1 MMVSD
6 PMVRLRE
13 ASALMRQG
21 RAGEAAEIFAEVA
34 RANPRQPELQNN
46 LGVAL
51 KAAGR
56 LKEAA
61 QAYRRALKIAPDYA
75 VAEGNLARVRGA
87 LGDSVGAVRHF
98 ESAHRRAPDAGYL
111 GEMLDALA
119 GLRFT
124 SPDAKT
130 KALMSSLFARRDIDL
145 QRLAPAALSLVLANK
160 AYAKGA
166 DKAWRWLR
174 EEGDA
179 PPPFPDD
186 PLLGILL
193 VWTTLPDPRLE
204 AWMTAER
211 RRLLLEGLGAV
222 KAGTLAALALQA
234 MTAEYAWMEAADETE
249 AVAALLSQ
257 GALSLEEV
265 LLITLYRDPASIPA
279 AIKALREDA
288 GDGVTALV
296 LERSVTEPTAEKAL
310 AAALPA
316 LTPMG
321 EDATSER
328 VRDQYETH
336 PYPRWRSV
344 DGQIRRKPLDAHLR
358 ERFPAIRFD
367 SIDTAHPRLL
377 VAGCGTGRHAIQTA
391 ARYEGVEVTAI
402 DLSRRSLGYAARMA
416 EELGRTNIR
425 FAQADILGLG
435 ALEERFDVIE
445 CSGVLHHMADPMAGW
460 KALRGLLKPGGLMRV
475 ALYSDIARARF
486 AKLQAE
492 IEAEDEAGISAEIRR
507 RRNEILK
514 LGEDD
519 PAAIVWQTG
528 DFYSLSGCRD
538 LLFHRREVRYGWP
551 EIGAAVAELD
561 LKLVGV
567 ETATAALKALYRERF
582 PNDPA
587 ATSPANWDMLEREYP
602 DSFLAMYQFWCQA

>member
-21 RAGEAAEIFAEVA
+21 RATEAVEIFAEIA

-56 LKEAA
+56 LKDAA
-61 QAYRRALKIAPDYA
+61 QAYRRALKLAPDYA
-75 VAEGNLARVRGA
+75 VAEANLARVLLA
-87 LGDSVGAVRHF
+87 LGDGAGAVRHF
-98 ESAHRRAPDAGYL
+98 ESAHRRASGAGYL
-111 GEMLDALA
+111 AEMLDVLA
-119 GLRFT
+119 GLRFE

-130 KALMSSLFARRDIDL
+130 KSLITGLFARRDIDL
-145 QRLAPAALSLVLANK
+145 QRLAPAALSLVMANRT
-160 AYAKGA
+160 YARGA
-166 DKAWRWLR
+166 DAAWRWLR
-174 EEGDA
+174 EESAA
-179 PPPFPDD
+179 PPPLPTD
-186 PLLGILL
+186 PLLSLL
-193 VWTTLPDPRLE
+193 LAWTTLPDPRLE

-211 RRLLLEGLGAV
+211 RRLLIERQSAATV
-222 KAGTLAALALQA
+222 DTLATLALQA
-234 MTAEYAWMEAADETE
+234 MTAEYAWVEAADETA

-257 GALSLEEV
+257 DALDQEEA
-265 LLITLYRDPASIPA
+265 LLVALYRDPANFPA
-279 AIKALREDA
+279 AITALR
-288 GDGVTALV
+288 DGATDGATALV
-296 LERSVTEPTAEKAL
+296 FERAVTEPTAEQAL

-358 ERFPAIRFD
+358 ERFPAVRFD
-367 SIDTAHPRLL
+367 GIDIARPRLL

-402 DLSRRSLGYAARMA
+402 DLSRRSIGYAARMA
-416 EELGRTNIR
+416 AELGRTNIR

-435 ALEERFDVIE
+435 ALDERFDVIE

-460 KALRGLLKPGGLMRV
+460 KVLRGLLKPGGLMRV

-492 IEAEDEAGISAEIRR
+492 IDAEDEAGIAAEIRR
-507 RRNEILK
+507 RRNDILK
-514 LGEDD
+514 LAEDD

-567 ETATAALKALYRERF
+567 ETASADLKALYRQRF
-582 PNDPA
+582 PGDPS
-587 ATSPANWDMLEREYP
+587 ATSPDNWNVLEREYP

>member
-1 MMVSD
+1 MTVTD
-6 PMVRLRE
+6 PMIRLRE

-21 RAGEAAEIFAEVA
+21 RAGEAAEIFAEIA

-61 QAYRRALKIAPDYA
+61 QAYRRALKLAPDYA
-75 VAEGNLARVRGA
+75 VAEGNLARVLGA
-87 LGDSVGAVRHF
+87 LGDGSGAVRHF
-98 ESAHRRAPDAGYL
+98 ESAHGRAPDAGYL
-111 GEMLDALA
+111 ADMLDVLA
-119 GLRFT
+119 GLRFQ
-124 SPDAKT
+124 SPDAKM
-130 KALMSSLFARRDIDL
+130 KAVMSGLFARRDIDL
-145 QRLAPAALSLVLANK
+145 QRLAPAALSLVIANRT
-160 AYAKGA
+160 YAKGA
-166 DKAWRWLR
+166 DMAWRWLR
-174 EEGDA
+174 DGGKS
-179 PPPFPDD
+179 PPPLPDD
-186 PLLGILL
+186 PLLDQLL

-211 RRLLLEGLGAV
+211 RRLLLEGRGSV
-222 KAGTLAALALQA
+222 KAEKLAALALQA
-234 MTAEYAWMEAADETE
+234 MTAEHAWMEAADETS
-249 AVAALLSQ
+249 AVDALLSQ
-257 GALSLEEV
+257 DALSLEEA
-265 LLITLYRDPASIPA
+265 LLVAFYRDPANVPA
-279 AIKALREDA
+279 AIKALRDSA
-288 GDGVTALV
+288 KDGMTMLV
-296 LERSVTEPTAEKAL
+296 LERAITEPDAEKAL

-321 EDATSER
+321 EDTISER

-336 PYPRWRSV
+336 PYPRWRTV
-344 DGQIRRKPLDAHLR
+344 DGHIRRKPLDVHLR
-358 ERFPAIRFD
+358 ERFPAMRFD
-367 SIDTAHPRLL
+367 GIDTIRPRLL

-460 KALRGLLKPGGLMRV
+460 KALRGLLKPDGLMRV

-486 AKLQAE
+486 AGLQAE
-492 IEAEDEAGISAEIRR
+492 IEAEDETEISAEIRR
-507 RRNEILK
+507 RRNDILK

-538 LLFHRREVRYGWP
+538 MLFHRREVRYGWP

-561 LKLVGV
+561 LKMVGV
-567 ETATAALKALYRERF
+567 ETPTAALKALYRKRF

-587 ATSPANWDMLEREYP
+587 ATNPANWDMLEREHP

>member
-1 MMVSD
+1 MMSSD
-6 PMVRLRE
+6 PMARLRE

-21 RAGEAAEIFAEVA
+21 RAGEAAEVFAELA

-56 LKEAA
+56 LKEAV
-61 QAYRRALKIAPDYA
+61 QAYRRALKLAPDYA
-75 VAEGNLARVRGA
+75 VAEGNLARVLLS
-87 LGDSVGAVRHF
+87 LGDGAGAVRHF
-98 ESAHRRAPDAGYL
+98 ESAHRRAPDGGYL
-111 GEMLDALA
+111 AEMLDVLA
-119 GLRFT
+119 GLRFK
-124 SPDAKT
+124 SPDAKM
-130 KALMSSLFARRDIDL
+130 KALMLGLFARRDVDL
-145 QRLAPAALSLVLANK
+145 QRLAPAALSLVMANRVF
-160 AYAKGA
+160 AKSA
-166 DKAWRWLR
+166 TAAWRWLR
-174 EEGDA
+174 EQGEA

-186 PLLGILL
+186 PLLSLL
-193 VWTTLPDPRLE
+193 LAWTTLPDPALE

-211 RRLLLEGLGAV
+211 RRLLVDGVAAT
-222 KAGTLAALALQA
+222 KTHALAALALQA
-234 MTAEYAWMEAADETE
+234 MTAEYAWTEAADETA
-249 AVAALLSQ
+249 AVTALLSLDVLNLKE
-257 GALSLEEV
+257 ALLV
-265 LLITLYRDPASIPA
+265 ALYRDPARVPA
-279 AIKALREDA
+279 AVKALL
-288 GDGVTALV
+288 DGARDSATVLV
-296 LERSVTEPTAEKAL
+296 LERAVTEPEAEKAL
-310 AAALPA
+310 AAALPT
-316 LTPMG
+316 LTPIG

-336 PYPRWRSV
+336 PYPRWHSV
-344 DGQIRRKPLDAHLR
+344 DGQIRRKSLDTHLR

-367 SIDTAHPRLL
+367 GIDTARPRLL

-391 ARYEGVEVTAI
+391 ARYEGVEVTAV

-416 EELGRTNIR
+416 AELGRTNIR

-435 ALEERFDVIE
+435 ALDDRFDVIE

-460 KALRGLLKPGGLMRV
+460 KALRDLLKPGGLMRV

-492 IEAEDEAGISAEIRR
+492 IDAEDETGIAAEIRG
-507 RRNEILK
+507 RRNDILK
-514 LGEDD
+514 LAEDD

-538 LLFHRREVRYGWP
+538 LLYHRREVRYGWP
-551 EIGAAVAELD
+551 EIGAALEQLD

-567 ETATAALKALYRERF
+567 EAATAALMALYRERF
-582 PNDPA
+582 PGDPT
-587 ATSPANWDMLEREYP
+587 ATSPDNWHMLEREYP

>member
-1 MMVSD
+1 MTVSD

-21 RAGEAAEIFAEVA
+21 RAGEAVEIFAEVA

-56 LKEAA
+56 LKEAV
-61 QAYRRALKIAPDYA
+61 QAYRRALKLAPDYV
-75 VAEGNLARVRGA
+75 VAEGNLARALGA
-87 LGDSVGAVRHF
+87 LGDGAGAVRHF
-98 ESAHRRAPDAGYL
+98 ESAHGRAPDAGYL
-111 GEMLDALA
+111 ADMLDVLA
-119 GLRFT
+119 GLRFQR
-124 SPDAKT
+124 PDAKM
-130 KALMSSLFARRDIDL
+130 KALMSGLFARRDIDL
-145 QRLAPAALSLVLANK
+145 QRLAPAALSLVIANRTH
-160 AYAKGA
+160 ARGA
-166 DKAWRWLR
+166 DMAWRWLR
-174 EEGDA
+174 EGGTA
-179 PPPFPDD
+179 PPPLPDD
-186 PLLGILL
+186 PLLARLL
-193 VWTTLPDPRLE
+193 VWTTIPDPKLE

-211 RRLLLEGLGAV
+211 RRLLLDGRGSE
-222 KAGTLAALALQA
+222 KAEKLAALALQA
-234 MTAEYAWMEAADETE
+234 MTAEYAWMEAVDETA

-257 GALSLEEV
+257 DALGLEDA
-265 LLITLYRDPASIPA
+265 LLVALYRDPAKVA
-279 AIKALREDA
+279 AAAKALR
-288 GDGVTALV
+288 DGASDGSTALV
-296 LERSVTEPTAEKAL
+296 CARAITEPDAEKVLAL
-310 AAALPA
+310 ALPA
-316 LTPMG
+316 MTSIG

-328 VRDQYETH
+328 VRDQYEIH

-344 DGQIRRKPLDAHLR
+344 DGQIRRKPLDDHLR

-367 SIDTAHPRLL
+367 GIDCARPSLL

-435 ALEERFDVIE
+435 SLEERFDVIE

-460 KALRGLLKPGGLMRV
+460 KVLRGLLKPGGLMRV

-492 IEAEDEAGISAEIRR
+492 IDAEGEAAIAAEIRK

-514 LGEDD
+514 LAEDD
-519 PAAIVWQTG
+519 PAVIVWQTG

-538 LLFHRREVRYGWP
+538 LLYHRREVRFGWP
-551 EIGAAVAELD
+551 EIAVALEGLG

-567 ETATAALKALYRERF
+567 ETPTPALRNLYRERF
-582 PNDPA
+582 PNDPTA
-587 ATSPANWDMLEREYP
+587 SSASNWDIIEREYP